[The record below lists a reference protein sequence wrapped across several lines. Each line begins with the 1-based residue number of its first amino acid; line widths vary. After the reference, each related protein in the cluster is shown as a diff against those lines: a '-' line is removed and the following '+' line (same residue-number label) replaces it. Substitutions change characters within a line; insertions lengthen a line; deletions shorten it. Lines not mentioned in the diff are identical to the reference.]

1 MFGRRH
7 VCLRRLGHRPRQLI
21 DGVSDVVASH
31 LSEVHYAAHDS
42 LETSLV
48 FFVQKI
54 FVRLV
59 DKSYFPA
66 PGVYAGLQFPIP
78 YRSSKDFT

>member
-7 VCLRRLGHRPRQLI
+7 VCLRRFEHRPCQLI
-21 DGVSDVVASH
+21 DGVPYVVASH
-31 LSEVHYAAHDS
+31 LSEAHYAARDS

-54 FVRLV
+54 FLRLV
-59 DKSYFPA
+59 
-66 PGVYAGLQFPIP
+66 Q
-78 YRSSKDFT
+78 

>member
-7 VCLRRLGHRPRQLI
+7 MCLRRFEHSPRQLI
-21 DGVSDVVASH
+21 DGVPDVVASH
-31 LSEVHYAAHDS
+31 LSEVHYAARDS

-54 FVRLV
+54 FLRLV
-59 DKSYFPA
+59 
-66 PGVYAGLQFPIP
+66 Q
-78 YRSSKDFT
+78 